1 MGQGLRG
8 MALSGVSRKLGQEHG
23 QVFLLPSQAAEHD
36 LDRGPGQQ
44 KEEQVP

>member
-8 MALSGVSRKLGQEHG
+8 MALSGISGKLRQEHG
-23 QVFLLPSQAAEHD
+23 RVFLLPSQAAEHD
-36 LDRGPGQQ
+36 FDRGPGQQ